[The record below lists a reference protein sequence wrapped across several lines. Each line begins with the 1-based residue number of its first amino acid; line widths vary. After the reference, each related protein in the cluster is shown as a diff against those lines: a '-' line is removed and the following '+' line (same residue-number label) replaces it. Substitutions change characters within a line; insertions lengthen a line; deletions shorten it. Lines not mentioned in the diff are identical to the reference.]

1 MLDEPPICVPAPPPA
16 PPLFNAASCVP
27 AGVELGM
34 SVAPVR
40 IGANFGDRGATSTPL
55 GTLPPPSGGFCTAD
69 WKVIVAVGE
78 LI

>member
-27 AGVELGM
+27 AGVGLGV
-34 SVAPVR
+34 SVALA
-40 IGANFGDRGATSTPL
+40 GEYAGGRGATLIPL
-55 GTLPPPSGGFCTAD
+55 GTLPPPSGAFCTAD